1 MRKVTEHPM
10 DTTRE
15 QEGNRG
21 SRAAGGGAPR
31 PAPSQD
37 STVVTDAMAL
47 QAEIRAEQ
55 ALLESGTPGRAT
67 ITGFT
72 DTGLLVNFN
81 PQVVLDLQVTVDGQ
95 APYAAQLSTSVP
107 QVYLSRLQTGGSIGV
122 RVDPV
127 DPSEPQHLA
136 IDWSAD

>member
-1 MRKVTEHPM
+1 VRKVTEHPM

-72 DTGLLVNFN
+72 DTGVLVNFN
-81 PQVVLDLQVTVDGQ
+81 PQVVLDLAVALDGQ
-95 APYAAQLSTSVP
+95 APYEIRLTTTVP
-107 QVYLSRLQTGGSIGV
+107 ASSLSRLRTGVDVGV
-122 RVDPV
+122 RV